1 MAKYDEQFKLS
12 IVRQYLD
19 QQGGYRSLAKQHGLD
34 AEMVRR
40 WVKWFEAYGTEA
52 FRKKFT
58 HYSAEFKL
66 SVLRHMWDNEL
77 SYGQVAVQFNIRH
90 PGALGIWERSYR
102 SGGLEALQPR
112 PRGRSKAM
120 PSPTAKPEKSADNDA
135 RSRDELLAELEYL
148 RMENAYLKKLQALV
162 RARPQQAPPKKRK

>member
-1 MAKYDEQFKLS
+1 MTKYDEQFKLS

-19 QQGGYRSLAKQHGLD
+19 KQGGYKTVAMAHGLSYG
-34 AEMVRR
+34 MVRR
-40 WVKWFEAYGTEA
+40 WVKWFEAYGNDA
-52 FRKKFT
+52 FKKKFS
-58 HYSAEFKL
+58 HYSAGFKL
-66 SVLRHMWDNEL
+66 SVLQHMWDNEL

-112 PRGRSKAM
+112 PRGRPKAM
-120 PSPTAKPEKSADNDA
+120 PGPTVKPEKPSDNEA
-135 RSRDELLAELEYL
+135 RSRDDLLAELEHL

-162 RARPQQAPPKKRK
+162 QARPQQASPKKRK